1 MRRVCWGGAR
11 GGALAAIPGAAIFS
25 PIDEAAS
32 AAAAGIPETSMG
44 SRHGPRPPTGGGAP
58 GAGTAALAA
67 ADCGGG
73 GRGRGRNCGAGGFP
87 GWGAWNRGG
96 AAAGAR
102 GGGGGTGGGPPARRP
117 RPPASRHGRCCGS
130 ERLPAGWCATP
141 EGGVQ
146 RQAEPGGPGEGGR
159 VGRRGGPWER
169 SGKNEVSA

>member
-1 MRRVCWGGAR
+1 MGR

-44 SRHGPRPPTGGGAP
+44 ARHGPRPPTGGGAP

-67 ADCGGG
+67 AGCGGG

-87 GWGAWNRGG
+87 GWGARSRGG

-102 GGGGGTGGGPPARRP
+102 GGGGTGGGPRTAPETP
-117 RPPASRHGRCCGS
+117 G
-130 ERLPAGWCATP
+130 LPAWAPLRCGAAP
-141 EGGVQ
+141 RRLV
-146 RQAEPGGPGEGGR
+146 RDP
-159 VGRRGGPWER
+159 GRRGCRGEQSSAGQVRGPGGEGRGGGPRER
-169 SGKNEVSA
+169 PGKNGVSA